1 MNMIKKT
8 LASVSALF
16 LFVNLTGC
24 QMLDSVNA
32 MIDNTND
39 LANNVEK
46 LASIG
51 SSQSANE
58 PEENLPD
65 VDGLKYVSYKKLC
78 EDSMKSSDYA
88 RNTYV
93 NKYYTKIDNAEFS
106 NSGIFFIWYEYNK
119 DYSVNLSLE
128 LFPDDNESY
137 QNLLSKKDKQFLNK
151 QKKYLKKL
159 NEDKVKLGINEK
171 MITSTGV
178 VPIKSIYT
186 FKKIGDYFDCK
197 INR

>member
-46 LASIG
+46 LASTG
-51 SSQSANE
+51 STQSANE

>member
-46 LASIG
+46 LASTV
-51 SSQSANE
+51 STQSANE

>member
-1 MNMIKKT
+1 MIKKT

-16 LFVNLTGC
+16 LFANLTGC
-24 QMLDSVNA
+24 QILDSVNA

-39 LANNVEK
+39 IANNVEK
-46 LASIG
+46 LASTG
-51 SSQSANE
+51 STQSANE